1 MSTTIVPN
9 HSIRSKIVKFEG
21 SSFAVCSGIE
31 SVFSIAP
38 KVHAQGILDVY
49 ENSIKYYHPDSTI
62 PQTTPPERIENDIKS
77 FSQKSRRHLFDIF
90 NKINYSSYGVPLFLS
105 LTWHYDS
112 PTTRHSIKLFLKL
125 FRQRLEKIFP
135 PFHYVWKF
143 EYQKRGTPH
152 FHIMLLPL
160 THSDIFY
167 SDEKEKEIKKHW
179 NELKVC
185 KCIHCKTYS
194 AHVVKVSTYQM
205 ALSYIAKEI
214 AKVEENYLE
223 HDLGRIWGTS
233 QKLNCEKKESLKI
246 TLDEYELFI
255 NRAVKL
261 IEERLIKNSN
271 PDDKHFKSLESS
283 KNYLLGLKFIPNNS
297 TVFIPQKE
305 ILDLIM
311 QFKNRNKI
319 INKSNKLILNKFIWR

>member
-1 MSTTIVPN
+1 LQATIVPD
-9 HSIRSKIVKFEG
+9 HYSRSKIVKFKN
-21 SSFAVCSGIE
+21 SSFKVCSGIE

-38 KVHAQGILDVY
+38 KVHAVGILDIY
-49 ENSIKYYHPDSTI
+49 ENSIKYFHPDSTI
-62 PQTTPPERIENDIKS
+62 PQTTPPERFENDIKN

-105 LTWHYDS
+105 LTWHYDN
-112 PTTRHSIKLFLKL
+112 PTSRHSIKLFLKL
-125 FRQRLEKIFP
+125 FRQRLERIFP

-143 EYQKRGTPH
+143 EYQERGTPH

-160 THSDIFY
+160 NHSTVFY
-167 SDEKEKEIKKHW
+167 SKEKEEEIKKHW
-179 NELKVC
+179 NDLKTC
-185 KCIHCKTYS
+185 KCKFCKKYS

-214 AKVEENYLE
+214 AKVQENYLD

-233 QKLNCEKKESLKI
+233 QKLKTEKKESLQI

-255 NRAVKL
+255 NRAVEL
-261 IEERLIKNSN
+261 IDKRLIKNAN
-271 PDDKHFKSLESS
+271 PDDIHFKSLLSS
-283 KNYLLGLKFIPNNS
+283 KNYLLGLKYIPNNS

-305 ILDLIM
+305 ILDLIL
-311 QFKNRNKI
+311 QFKKNKNLE
-319 INKSNKLILNKFIWR
+319 NKSSKLILKKYSWR